1 MWRNIVQNHWK
12 SEDLR
17 RVIKK
22 EIFKLR
28 SFAHEVKMKKLKPF
42 EVCLAIFCG
51 ILLAFYLETHVPDS
65 KDNSIMSRI
74 STIIQDMISYDKS
87 FREMMTSVQNIEN
100 LKREKAKV
108 CKVEHR
114 RVLVTPEKSFLL
126 KESESVCKI
135 SWGCV
140 GVDLESKIWSMSITV
155 HTA

>member
-1 MWRNIVQNHWK
+1 
-12 SEDLR
+12 
-17 RVIKK
+17 
-22 EIFKLR
+22 
-28 SFAHEVKMKKLKPF
+28 MKKLKPF

-87 FREMMTSVQNIEN
+87 FREMMTSVNNIEN
-100 LKREKAKV
+100 LRREKAKV

-135 SWGCV
+135 S
-140 GVDLESKIWSMSITV
+140 
-155 HTA
+155 